1 MFFDLA
7 CCFLKNKIYSDIE
20 IWSPLLKRLSNF
32 SNLESY
38 FMFAL
43 FAFKSKVS
51 IQVIFK
57 MIQWRFCAA
66 KQQVLILNFAP
77 GLKSFLA
84 FWETGPWPYPEFSDV
99 LLSSILP
106 VKKHH
111 AIQWINFHPIRVC
124 HNIEVFTIL
133 HHYTSSGS
141 ISDLVD
147 SITPSNEIPRLHVL
161 IIKITLVME

>member
-51 IQVIFK
+51 IQVILK

-77 GLKSFLA
+77 GPKSFLA
-84 FWETGPWPYPEFSDV
+84 FEKQAPVPILNFQMFSWVAYFQLRSNMLSTG
-99 LLSSILP
+99 
-106 VKKHH
+106 
-111 AIQWINFHPIRVC
+111 
-124 HNIEVFTIL
+124 
-133 HHYTSSGS
+133 
-141 ISDLVD
+141 
-147 SITPSNEIPRLHVL
+147 
-161 IIKITLVME
+161 